1 MPLSPTP
8 AVSIL
13 LPVRDG
19 QTTIQEAVASIQAQ
33 SLHDWELVLVD
44 DGSQDATPALLE
56 AACKQ
61 DPRLHWIRIPASGIV
76 QALNT
81 GLAACRAHIIARMD
95 ADDLMHPQRLA
106 LQLRHLQENPDVGL
120 VSCRVRYQG
129 NGVGYADHVHWIN
142 TLMSPESMSLRRFV
156 EAPVAHPSVMFRRSL
171 VERHGGWRD
180 GAFPEDY
187 ELWLRWL
194 EEGVRFAKLPEEL
207 LTWNDPPGRL
217 SRTDPRYSTEAFY
230 ELKNRHL
237 ARWLQS
243 QIGGHR
249 GLWLWGSGRITR
261 RRFDALEDQGLRFT
275 GFIDV
280 NPAKRGRLIDNRS
293 VRLPDELPGMDE
305 SFILAGVGARGAR
318 ENIHAH
324 LSERGWVEGRDFLLA
339 A

>member
-1 MPLSPTP
+1 MPS
-8 AVSIL
+8 VSVL
-13 LPVRDG
+13 MPVRDAQG
-19 QTTIQEAVASIQAQ
+19 SVMEAVASIQAQ

-56 AACKQ
+56 DACKK
-61 DPRLHWIRIPASGIV
+61 DPRLHRIRIPASGIV

-81 GLAACRAHIIARMD
+81 GLAACRAPLIARMD

-120 VSCRVRYQG
+120 ASCRVRYQG
-129 NGVGYADHVHWIN
+129 NGAGYADHVHWIN
-142 TLMSPESMSLRRFV
+142 TLMSPQSMSLRRFV
-156 EAPVAHPSVMFRRSL
+156 EAPVAHPSVMFRKSL
-171 VERHGGWRD
+171 VELHGGWRQ

-194 EEGVRFAKLPEEL
+194 EAGIRFAKLPEEL

-243 QIGGHR
+243 QVGGHR

-261 RRFDALEDQGLRFT
+261 RRFDALEDLGLRFT

-280 NPAKRGRLIDNRS
+280 NPAKRGRRINGRT

-305 SFILAGVGARGAR
+305 SFIVAGVGARGAR
-318 ENIHAH
+318 ENIHTH
-324 LSERGWVEGRDFLLA
+324 LTERGWVEGRDFLLA